1 MKSFKIVYA
10 EKSWVTFLRKNGKEK
25 VNIKKVKED
34 MSLLLK
40 YNTYSFD
47 TGKLEG
53 IFLPIEY
60 LFGNSHNY

>member
-1 MKSFKIVYA
+1 
-10 EKSWVTFLRKNGKEK
+10 
-25 VNIKKVKED
+25 